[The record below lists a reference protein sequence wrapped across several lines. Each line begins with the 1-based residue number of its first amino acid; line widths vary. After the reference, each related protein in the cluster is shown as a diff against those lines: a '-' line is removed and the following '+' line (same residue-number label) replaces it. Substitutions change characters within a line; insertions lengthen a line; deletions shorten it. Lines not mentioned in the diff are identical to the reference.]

1 MSSSP
6 TLGSV
11 ADRRALWAAATESVV
26 GLREVLWQA
35 PGSEL
40 AAMLG
45 ELDRLAA
52 LTAGAR
58 VAVVVEAETRGEIA
72 ASQAGSVTGW
82 VAAQAPSLAA
92 GGGAGQVAKVVHDTR
107 TMELAPVRD
116 AVIDGT
122 VPTPVALTVIT
133 EFRKLRHRLQD
144 AAAPTVLQGLVTM
157 AASDGS
163 RGVRALRP
171 ALLATYGLDGEFQ
184 HDTDTAAGLISLSRP
199 VGDDL
204 AGYTYQFNL
213 DPVGSATL
221 EAAIG
226 PLSRPVP
233 GPDGSRDTRS
243 VQLRRGQALVEMLRR
258 AAAAGDRPPTGVKTT
273 LIVTMNYDDL
283 KNQVGAAT
291 VLGTPAGGTL
301 LAPDT
306 VRRLA
311 CDADLIPAVLGTKSQ
326 LLDLGHTTRLATPAL
341 QLALWLRDKHCTF
354 PGCSTPA
361 HWCDAHHLTHWA
373 DGGPTTL
380 TNLGLLCG
388 RHHTIVH
395 RDHLHGHYD
404 PDTNSIHWDTT
415 PGSYRAGAP
424 PGTRPPT
431 QFWAPPRPAECDTW
445 PDTADSTTPTRGQSP
460 LSATAF
466 LQDDDDP
473 WQDSAE
479 GLAAAEAV
487 ATRTLDDIGERDP
500 WRDIKSVR

>member
-6 TLGSV
+6 TLASV
-11 ADRRALWAAATESVV
+11 ADRRTLWAAAVEAIT
-26 GLREVLWQA
+26 GLRELLWQV
-35 PGSEL
+35 PNGHL
-40 AAMLG
+40 GDVLG
-45 ELDRLAA
+45 ELDQLAA
-52 LTAGAR
+52 LAAGAR
-58 VAVVVEAETRGEIA
+58 VAVVAEAETRGEIA

-82 VAAQAPSLAA
+82 VAGHAPSLAT
-92 GGGAGQVAKVVHDTR
+92 GGGGGQVAKLVHDTR

-122 VPTPVALTVIT
+122 VPTGVALTVIT

-144 AAAPTVLQGLVTM
+144 AAAPTVLQGLLTM
-157 AASDGS
+157 GASDGS
-163 RGVRALRP
+163 RGVRSLRP

-204 AGYTYQFNL
+204 AGYTYQLTL

-243 VQLRRGQALVEMLRR
+243 VQLWRGQALIEVIHR
-258 AAAAGDRPPTGVKTT
+258 ATAAGEQPPTGVKTT

-326 LLDLGHTTRLATPAL
+326 LLDLGHATRLATPAQL
-341 QLALWLRDKHCTF
+341 LALWLRDKHCTF
-354 PGCSTPA
+354 PGCATPA

-431 QFWAPPRPAECDTW
+431 QSWAPPRPAECDTW
-445 PDTADSTTPTRGQSP
+445 PDSADSTTSTRGQSP
-460 LSATAF
+460 LSATV
-466 LQDDDDP
+466 LLEGDDDP
-473 WQDSAE
+473 WQDGAGWADPGVHWSVQQAMP
-479 GLAAAEAV
+479 LPP
-487 ATRTLDDIGERDP
+487 DDDP
-500 WRDIKSVR
+500 WPHSA